1 MGGRFNG
8 ATVRGLAASRR
19 GWALALGAAVA
30 LGVTSLLANLTSVA
44 QLEGREQ
51 EWLAVRRTLSLLLN
65 SGSVWAGL
73 GVFAGWC
80 LRRPVVAALGSALSL
95 ALALAVHYLL
105 GIAVGSLGWE
115 SFSQNDSWFL
125 VAAVVGPALGLVG
138 AATHSDRW
146 FGWLAR
152 LFVPAGAVVEP
163 WVRQWWSAPDTAGW
177 PTVVSGWAASVLLTS
192 AGLAGAW
199 LVLRRGSAPTG

>member
-1 MGGRFNG
+1 MGGG
-8 ATVRGLAASRR
+8 SSAAAVHQEQASRR
-19 GWALALGAAVA
+19 GWALTLAAAIA
-30 LGVTSLLANLTSVA
+30 LGVTSLLANLTSA
-44 QLEGREQ
+44 GQLQGREQ

-80 LRRPVVAALGSALSL
+80 LRRPVAAALGSALSL

-115 SFSQNDSWFL
+115 SFSRNGSWFL
-125 VAAVVGPALGLVG
+125 AAAVVGPVLGLVG
-138 AATHSDRW
+138 ATTHSDRW
-146 FGWLAR
+146 FGLLAR

-163 WVRQWWSAPDTAGW
+163 WVRQWWSAPATTGW
-177 PTVVSGWAASVLLTS
+177 PTVASGWAASVLLTA

-199 LVLRRGSAPTG
+199 VVLSRRSAPTV